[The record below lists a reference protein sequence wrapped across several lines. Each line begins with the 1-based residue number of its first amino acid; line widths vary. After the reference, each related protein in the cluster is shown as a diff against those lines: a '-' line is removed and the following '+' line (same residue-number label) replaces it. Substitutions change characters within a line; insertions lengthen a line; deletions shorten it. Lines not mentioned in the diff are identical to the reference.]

1 MQKNKDFII
10 SVIKASCL
18 TLICGL
24 CLVLLF
30 SVVVK
35 FTALSDTAIKTVNQ
49 FIKVIAVFIGCFFSV
64 KGKMGAIK
72 GGIAGVL
79 GVFLIYLIF
88 SLMSGAK
95 IFTVQTLADF
105 GLSLVVGAISGI
117 ISVNTRGKE
126 EQ

>member
-126 EQ
+126 ER